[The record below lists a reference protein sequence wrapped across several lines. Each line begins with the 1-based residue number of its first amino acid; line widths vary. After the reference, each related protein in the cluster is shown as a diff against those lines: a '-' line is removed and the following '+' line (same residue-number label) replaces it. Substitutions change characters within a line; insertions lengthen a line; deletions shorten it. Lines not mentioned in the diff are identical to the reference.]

1 MQTFLPYHSMVDSL
15 VILDN
20 KRLGKQR
27 VEGMQILRALT
38 NPASKGWRN
47 HPATRVWCNYERALL
62 NYTRI
67 CCDIWISKG
76 YRDSVKETLDTLEP
90 AIYATNSSYE
100 LPDYF
105 DEEFHLSH
113 RSNLIHKDPMFY
125 GKYWPNISGNI
136 PYKWPK

>member
-38 NPASKGWRN
+38 NPNARGWRN
-47 HPATRVWCNYERALL
+47 HPATRMWRNYERALL

-67 CCDIWISKG
+67 ACDVWISRG

-90 AIYATNSSYE
+90 VIYSTNSSYE

-105 DEEFHLSH
+105 DEEFHISH
-113 RSNLIHKDPMFY
+113 QSNLIRKDPMFY
-125 GKYWPNISGNI
+125 GKYFPTVPGNL
-136 PYKWPK
+136 PYKWPI